1 MARAPIQCT
10 HQYIYIYASAFGAFG
25 VTSEGD
31 SALGASDSIKNSLRE
46 EKVLGIDDVTLR

>member
-1 MARAPIQCT
+1 MHPPAC
-10 HQYIYIYASAFGAFG
+10 AFGAFG